1 MKYFFLFIFLV
12 SISAHS
18 QKAFIKEI
26 RRKANPDI
34 LNVSYSTIIYPIIT
48 TTNPSATSLI
58 NNKIQGIL
66 DSDEE
71 KRDLKNQLDY
81 VIKNGLTDVDYE
93 ITYNK
98 NNILSINISTPKE
111 EFNHIYRSISY
122 FNFDPFTGNDIQIT
136 DLIEIKK
143 LDGLKK
149 IVFQDKIHNLEIYK
163 REVLKNYLIKN
174 KIDSLEYTW
183 AFEEVDNNCIKV
195 FQMETFS
202 LSNNFF
208 EIVDPCEFPG
218 ASKWKELTYE
228 LKYSVKYI
236 RRFLKAKY
244 QNRI

>member
-26 RRKANPDI
+26 IRKANPDI
-34 LNVSYSTIIYPIIT
+34 FEVNYSAIIYSIIT

-81 VIKNGLTDVDYE
+81 LIKGGLTDIDYE

-98 NNILSINISTPKE
+98 NNILSINISTQKE

-122 FNFDPFTGNDIQIT
+122 FNFDLFTGNDIQIS

-143 LDGLKK
+143 LDGQKK
-149 IVFQDKIHNLEIYK
+149 TVFQDKIHNLEIYK
-163 REVLKNYLIKN
+163 GEVLKNYLAKD
-174 KIDSLEYTW
+174 KIDSLE
-183 AFEEVDNNCIKV
+183 NN
-195 FQMETFS
+195 
-202 LSNNFF
+202 
-208 EIVDPCEFPG
+208 
-218 ASKWKELTYE
+218 
-228 LKYSVKYI
+228 
-236 RRFLKAKY
+236 
-244 QNRI
+244 